1 MNNFVQH
8 IDVELKIRHR
18 VILPSSPIFM
28 SLIKRMPEIVTIKH
42 NHESTC
48 SLPLWKKIL
57 ASWLMSLPLLGQGTG
72 SYSIHEGD
80 SSRDQL
86 MARLGWKR
94 ERERKLKS
102 PSGSAYSP
110 VHPPGIFRAIDSWVV
125 ISLVH
130 KVHGTATSDGTA
142 TRSGEKYEIISY
154 FLYIFQQLFSELFE
168 SPPSYLQTSVV
179 YVLWKKIV
187 FLANSLAP
195 HGNLSYSLVCSMS
208 RILEISNG
216 LAVCQAILKL
226 RAIQESWHMSNLSKR
241 LALCHT
247 LWKLELFIC

>member
-110 VHPPGIFRAIDSWVV
+110 VHPPFLGPLIAVASLNFELVRVAGLDQAQSFFRSVACSWTTP
-125 ISLVH
+125 VH
-130 KVHGTATSDGTA
+130 SGGRWGSTPRRWGGSARGGCSKATT
-142 TRSGEKYEIISY
+142 
-154 FLYIFQQLFSELFE
+154 
-168 SPPSYLQTSVV
+168 SPTTS
-179 YVLWKKIV
+179 
-187 FLANSLAP
+187 
-195 HGNLSYSLVCSMS
+195 
-208 RILEISNG
+208 
-216 LAVCQAILKL
+216 AV
-226 RAIQESWHMSNLSKR
+226 
-241 LALCHT
+241 
-247 LWKLELFIC
+247 